1 MCVPPVI
8 APGAPRPPPRDAHT
22 SGPGPLQECSMSPVG
37 KHVAR
42 MPGPARPAGAWPP
55 PAPGSPRGLRPL
67 PCSSGSQLPA
77 VRAFLVPYP
86 SVPAYG
92 PRATLPILPPS
103 CPPRPVVPHG
113 LGPKPAPQSVAGAL
127 PRAASNTPACTGSL
141 GGEERPGGRWPA
153 LGMEARPAA
162 RAWGWPV
169 WSLFAPL
176 WGASPGALP
185 APWQSLH
192 SGELG
197 PVPAGVILTDV
208 DSCDPPPE
216 AI

>member
-8 APGAPRPPPRDAHT
+8 APGAPRPPRDAHT

-37 KHVAR
+37 RHVAR

-55 PAPGSPRGLRPL
+55 PAPGSLGGLQPL
-67 PCSSGSQLPA
+67 PCCSGSQLPA

-86 SVPAYG
+86 SVPG
-92 PRATLPILPPS
+92 TLPILPPS
-103 CPPRPVVPHG
+103 CPPHPAVPRG
-113 LGPKPAPQSVAGAL
+113 LGLEPASQSVVRAL
-127 PRAASNTPACTGSL
+127 PRAAPSTLVRTGSP
-141 GGEERPGGRWPA
+141 GGGGRPGGRRPA
-153 LGMEARPAA
+153 LGMEARPAT

-169 WSLFAPL
+169 WSLSTPL
-176 WGASPGALP
+176 QGASPGVLA
-185 APWQSLH
+185 APWQSLR